1 MKIFRI
7 VFFNAMLCCIGAF
20 LSVGCA
26 VQFDRYGL
34 EGVRFVLDRPIASP
48 FERSARKPV
57 RCNGAPFVR
66 RPTEGEDTLI
76 DVVHEMN
83 FEGEA
88 LRLEL
93 QVSNYLYRATLA
105 SLARCDFD
113 DLEEIS
119 MYYQT
124 FTEQPAMIDFY
135 DRILSPLREIR
146 QQRAFDD
153 ATFARFIVRFVQSFG
168 YCDQITGA
176 PKPPVATVVEGCGDC
191 DEKSVLLAGLLAA
204 ENYDVAL
211 FVFDGHM
218 AVGLGTEGEGFS
230 GTDYLYAEAT
240 VVTRVG
246 LPDNMLVT
254 KPLLSLIPIGT
265 GTLRIKPTDSDARI
279 EEIAKEVL
287 SKWDS
292 HKGNINDASISR
304 FSGIQ
309 ISMKDAE
316 SAKASILRHTTRLSH
331 SEKMYLVY
339 ACILKYIIYSP
350 HSEADTLK
358 WLEEMTAWSLKLEAG
373 SNAD

>member
-1 MKIFRI
+1 MILRF
-7 VFFNAMLCCIGAF
+7 VSCYAMMGCIGAF
-20 LSVGCA
+20 FSTGCA
-26 VQFDRYGL
+26 LQFDRYGL
-34 EGVRFVLDRPIASP
+34 EGVSFVLDKPIEP
-48 FERSARKPV
+48 PGERSARKPV
-57 RCNGAPFVR
+57 RCNGAPFIR
-66 RPTEGEDTLI
+66 PPTEGEDTLI

-83 FEGEA
+83 FEGEEW
-88 LRLEL
+88 RIDL
-93 QVSNYLYRATLA
+93 QVSKYLYRATLA

-113 DLEEIS
+113 DLEQIS
-119 MYYQT
+119 IYYQK
-124 FTEQPAMIDFY
+124 FTEQPAMTDFC

-153 ATFARFIVRFVQSFG
+153 ATWARFIVRFVQSFG

-211 FVFDGHM
+211 FMFEDHM

-230 GTDYLYAEAT
+230 GTAYLYAEAA
-240 VVTRVG
+240 VITRVG
-246 LPDNMLVT
+246 PPDNLLTT

-265 GTLRIKPTDSDARI
+265 GTIRMKPTDSDARI

-287 SKWDS
+287 EKYTS
-292 HKGNINDASISR
+292 HKGNINETSISR
-304 FSGIQ
+304 FDGIT
-309 ISMKDAE
+309 ISMKNVVA
-316 SAKASILRHTTRLSH
+316 AKASIQRHTARISH

-358 WLEEMTAWSLKLEAG
+358 WLEEMTAWAAELEAR
-373 SNAD
+373 SDED